1 MTLIKEMPE
10 LERPR
15 EKMRLLGAHRLSNA
29 EILAV
34 LLGTGTRS
42 QSATALANRI
52 LSMTP
57 EGIAYLSE
65 CTLEELA
72 RVSGVGLAKSC
83 RIAAA
88 VELGRRLAM
97 SPKSR
102 RVHIGSP
109 QDVAELFIEGM
120 RHLKQECFR
129 VLLLNVKNE
138 ILSIEEISV
147 GNLNSSLADPREVF
161 RPAIRRSAAS
171 LILAHNHPSGNPE
184 PSNADIEA
192 TKRLSAAGE
201 LLGIRVID
209 HIIVGDGTFASMR
222 QKRLL

>member
-15 EKMRLLGAHRLSNA
+15 EKMTLLGAHMLSNA
-29 EILAV
+29 ELLAV

-52 LSMTP
+52 LSLTP

-65 CTLEELA
+65 CAPEELS
-72 RVSGVGLAKSC
+72 RVSGVGIAKAC
-83 RIAAA
+83 RIKAA

-97 SPKSR
+97 NPKSR

-109 QDVAELFIEGM
+109 QEVAALFAEGM
-120 RHLKQECFR
+120 RHLKQESFKA
-129 VLLLNVKNE
+129 LLLNVKNE
-138 ILSIEEISV
+138 IVAIEEISV
-147 GNLNSSLADPREVF
+147 GSINTSLAEPREVF
-161 RPAIRRSAAS
+161 RSAIKRSAVS
-171 LILAHNHPSGNPE
+171 IILAHNHPSGNPE
-184 PSNADIEA
+184 ASPADIEA
-192 TKRLSAAGE
+192 TKRLIAAGE
-201 LLGIRVID
+201 ILGIAVID
-209 HIIVGDGTFASMR
+209 HIIIGDGSFVSMR